1 MNITTT
7 NLDDV
12 SMRLTVNVEESD
24 YKTKVI
30 DELKRIGRTHTIPG
44 FRKGHIS
51 IQDLQRRFGRQ
62 VTSDVINN
70 EVYEAVV
77 KYIDENKLNV
87 LGQPLPVEVKEL
99 DLKNQKDFTFEYDLA
114 LAPQLDIE
122 LDKKVTLPYYT
133 IEVSDEMIDEQDK
146 NLRKRFGKQEP
157 GPEFEE
163 DALVKG
169 AIKEL
174 NVDGT
179 VKEGDDAIQVEN
191 GIVAPMYFVDKEQ
204 AEKFKGAKVGDK
216 VVFNPKKAAGD
227 NLTELSSMLNIDKE
241 RAAQVEGDFEITI
254 SEIIVVRLAE
264 LGEEFYTSVFGSD
277 KVHDEAEYR
286 AAVKDMIA
294 GELAGNSQVIFR
306 YTVKNDLMDK
316 YGKMQLPDEL
326 LKKWLVSRDAELTAE
341 NIDERYPAISEDLKW
356 QLIRDKVA
364 EKLDV
369 KITEDALLAFA
380 KSMAARQFAQ
390 YGMTNMPEDVIE
402 KYAKNILEDKNSRA
416 RLIEQ
421 VGDNILFQA
430 IANAVTVDNKEVSLD
445 EFKEIASKI

>member
-7 NLDDV
+7 KLDDV

-24 YKTKVI
+24 YKTKVT

-87 LGQPLPVEVKEL
+87 LGQPMPVEVKEL

-122 LDKKVTLPYYT
+122 LDKKVTLPYYN

-157 GPEFEE
+157 GSEFEE

-174 NVDGT
+174 NAEGT

-241 RAAQVEGDFEITI
+241 RAAKVEGDFEITI

-264 LGEEFYTSVFGSD
+264 LGEEFYTSVFGKD

-326 LKKWLVSRDAELTAE
+326 LKKWLVSRNEELTAE

-369 KITEDALLAFA
+369 KITEEALLAYA

-390 YGMTNMPEDVIE
+390 YGMTNLAEEVIE

-416 RLIEQ
+416 RLIDQ

>member
-7 NLDDV
+7 KLDDV

-24 YKTKVI
+24 YKTKVT

-87 LGQPLPVEVKEL
+87 LGQPMPVEVKEL

-122 LDKKVTLPYYT
+122 LDKNVTLPYYN

-157 GPEFEE
+157 GSEFEE

-169 AIKEL
+169 AITEL
-174 NVDGT
+174 NADGT
-179 VKEGDDAIQVEN
+179 VKEGDDAIRVEN

-241 RAAQVEGDFEITI
+241 RAAKVEGDFEITI

-264 LGEEFYTSVFGSD
+264 LGEEFYTSVFGKD

-326 LKKWLVSRDAELTAE
+326 LKKWLVSRNEELTDE
-341 NIDERYPAISEDLKW
+341 NINERYPAISEDLKW

-364 EKLDV
+364 EKLEV
-369 KITEDALLAFA
+369 KITEEALLAYA

-390 YGMTNMPEDVIE
+390 YGMTNLAEEVIE

-430 IANAVTVDNKEVSLD
+430 IANAITVDNKEVSLD

>member
-77 KYIDENKLNV
+77 KYIEENKLNV

-174 NVDGT
+174 NADGT

-264 LGEEFYTSVFGSD
+264 LGEEFYTSVFGKD

-294 GELAGNSQVIFR
+294 GELASNSQVIFR

-326 LKKWLVSRDAELTAE
+326 LKKWLISRNEELTAE

-369 KITEDALLAFA
+369 KITEEALLAYA

-390 YGMTNMPEDVIE
+390 YGMTNMAEEVIE

-430 IANAVTVDNKEVSLD
+430 IANAVTIDNKEVSLD
-445 EFKEIASKI
+445 EFKEVASKI

>member
-174 NVDGT
+174 NADGT
-179 VKEGDDAIQVEN
+179 IKEGDDAIQVEN

-326 LKKWLVSRDAELTAE
+326 LKKWLVSRDAELTVE
-341 NIDERYPAISEDLKW
+341 NIDERYQAISEDLKW

>member
-316 YGKMQLPDEL
+316 YGKMQLPDKL

-421 VGDNILFQA
+421 VGDSILFQA

>member
-87 LGQPLPVEVKEL
+87 LGQPLPVEFKEL

-174 NVDGT
+174 NADGT
-179 VKEGDDAIQVEN
+179 IKEGDDAIQVEN

-264 LGEEFYTSVFGSD
+264 LGEEFYTSVFGND

>member
-227 NLTELSSMLNIDKE
+227 NLTELSYMLNIDKE

-264 LGEEFYTSVFGSD
+264 LGEEFYTSVFGND

-390 YGMTNMPEDVIE
+390 YGMTNLPEDVIE

>member
-70 EVYEAVV
+70 EVYEAVM

-227 NLTELSSMLNIDKE
+227 NLTELSYMLNIDKE

-264 LGEEFYTSVFGSD
+264 LGEEFYTSVFGND

-390 YGMTNMPEDVIE
+390 YGMTNLPEDVIE

>member
-179 VKEGDDAIQVEN
+179 IKEGDDAIQVEN

-264 LGEEFYTSVFGSD
+264 LGEEFYTSVFGND

-306 YTVKNDLMDK
+306 YTVKNALMDK